1 MSSPD
6 ATGQIMVSAPDP
18 KDPAKSDVQRTR
30 DAEAAGHDQ
39 TKGWIFGRYLHPT
52 DGPTFSSEGYQRNAS
67 GPLADRF
74 RNLIPDVDSRDDLDL
89 EKVKEPWRLD
99 RDRIIAHF
107 GFTADQKKA
116 ADEALAKQDKVA
128 QDYFEDPATREKI
141 KKYLDDLDSLA
152 RLDAKPNK
160 MSYEVERYYDA
171 RKSLEADRKGLVAP
185 VDSWGKALRDSWL
198 ALATPE
204 QATYAGPYV
213 PPLTEVEKADRIT
226 MYGLTICGLA
236 LMLGLFTPIAALGA
250 AGFLMLFY
258 LSMPPFPGLPVPPN
272 SEGHYLFVNKNLI
285 EFLACLVIATTPN
298 GLWIGLDAL
307 LFGWIDRIRMRR
319 AARREQAAFNQA
331 VREAAGLTDR
341 DAVAMAVAVP
351 KKPKSR

>member
-6 ATGQIMVSAPDP
+6 ATGRIMVSAPDP
-18 KDPAKSDVQRTR
+18 KDPAKTDVQQTR
-30 DAEAAGHDQ
+30 EAEAAGHDQ

-74 RNLIPDVDSRDDLDL
+74 RNLIPDVDSREDLDL
-89 EKVKEPWRLD
+89 DKVKESWRLD
-99 RDRIIAHF
+99 RDRIVAHF
-107 GFTADQKKA
+107 GFNDAQKKA
-116 ADEALAKQDKVA
+116 ADEALAKQDKAA
-128 QDYFEDPATREKI
+128 QDYFEDPATRENI
-141 KKYLDDLDSLA
+141 RKYLDDLDSLA
-152 RLDAKPNK
+152 RLDAKPKK
-160 MSYEVERYYDA
+160 MSYEIERYYDA
-171 RKSLEADRKGLVAP
+171 RKSLEADRKALVAP
-185 VDSWGKALRDSWL
+185 VDSWARVLRDSWV

-204 QATYAGPYV
+204 QAVNAGPYQ
-213 PPLTEVEKADRIT
+213 PPLTEVERADKIT

-250 AGFLMLFY
+250 AGFLALFY
-258 LSMPPFPGLPVPPN
+258 LSMPPFPGLPVPSN
-272 SEGHYLFVNKNLI
+272 AEGHYIFVNKNLI
-285 EFLACLVIATTPN
+285 ELLACLVIASTPN

-341 DAVAMAVAVP
+341 GVVVVEMP